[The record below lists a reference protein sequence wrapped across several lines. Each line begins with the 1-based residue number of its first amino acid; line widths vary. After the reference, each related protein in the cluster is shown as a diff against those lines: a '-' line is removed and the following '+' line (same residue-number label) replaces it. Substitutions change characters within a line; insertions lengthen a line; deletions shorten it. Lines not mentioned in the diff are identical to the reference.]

1 MPSIT
6 PSYLY
11 TFAALI
17 AVSSL
22 LVFSFMAYADALRV
36 SSEVK
41 QLKNLMNY
49 VTAKNTELLTLA
61 STTNA
66 TTEAHL
72 QMPAAI
78 GNKQYWLQ
86 LRNDS
91 KKAWLEGGL
100 GNTPVEETELRIYL
114 PKEASATGYYI
125 GGYGAACLKC
135 YVSAGVL
142 QIQLTSSSE
151 SD

>member
-1 MPSIT
+1 LPSIT

-22 LVFSFMAYADALRV
+22 LVFSFMAYADTLRV

-49 VTAKNTELLTLA
+49 VAAKNTDLLTLV
-61 STTNA
+61 SNTNA
-66 TTEAHL
+66 TTEAYL
-72 QMPAAI
+72 QMPTAI

-86 LRNDS
+86 LHSDS
-91 KKAWLEGGL
+91 KKAWLEGGF

-135 YVSAGVL
+135 YVNAGVL

>member
-1 MPSIT
+1 
-6 PSYLY
+6 
-11 TFAALI
+11 
-17 AVSSL
+17 
-22 LVFSFMAYADALRV
+22 MAYTDALRV
-36 SSEVK
+36 SSEAK

-49 VTAKNTELLTLA
+49 VATKSIDLLTLA
-61 STTNA
+61 LTTNA
-66 TTEAHL
+66 TADAHL
-72 QMPAAI
+72 QMPSAI

-91 KKAWLEGGL
+91 RNTWLEGGL
-100 GNTPVEETELRIYL
+100 GNTPVEETDMRIYL
-114 PKEASATGYYI
+114 PKEVSARGYYI

-135 YVSAGVL
+135 YVSAEVL